1 MNEYRETGR
10 RVENLDDQTK
20 IFLLE
25 DKFRV
30 RRMQTTSARYV
41 VLFAAAE
48 GFAWQLLGVFRLLP
62 WMAQG
67 HGVLDVN
74 E

>member
-1 MNEYRETGR
+1 MNLEYDECRQPST
-10 RVENLDDQTK
+10 
-20 IFLLE
+20 
-25 DKFRV
+25 V
-30 RRMQTTSARYV
+30 RGAVRCRG
-41 VLFAAAE
+41 